1 MWQLILVGVGLV
13 FVLEGIMP
21 FLLPRHYRAL
31 LLRMSQQSTKQL
43 RVMGLVL
50 MVIGVLILL
59 VMRQI
64 YNI

>member
-1 MWQLILVGVGLV
+1 MWKLIVVGIGLV

-21 FLLPRHYRAL
+21 FLLPQYYRAL
-31 LLRMSQQSTKQL
+31 LLRMSQQPSKQL

-50 MVIGVLILL
+50 MIIGLVILL
-59 VMRQI
+59 VMRHV

>member
-1 MWQLILVGVGLV
+1 MWQLILVGIGLV

-21 FLLPRHYRAL
+21 FLIPWHYRAL
-31 LLRMSQQSTKQL
+31 LLRISQQSSKQL

-50 MVIGVLILL
+50 MIIGVVILL
-59 VMRQI
+59 VMRRA